1 MYSRIP
7 FTWTQNI
14 TVSPSAPPAPP
25 ASPTSVAGAEL
36 SCTGCGDGDAAPG
49 VLLPLCSAEPAREG
63 VGVGAAVR

>member
-1 MYSRIP
+1 MYRVFLRQYTEYRQP
-7 FTWTQNI
+7 R
-14 TVSPSAPPAPP
+14 APRA
-25 ASPTSVAGAEL
+25 AGLPTSVAGAEL